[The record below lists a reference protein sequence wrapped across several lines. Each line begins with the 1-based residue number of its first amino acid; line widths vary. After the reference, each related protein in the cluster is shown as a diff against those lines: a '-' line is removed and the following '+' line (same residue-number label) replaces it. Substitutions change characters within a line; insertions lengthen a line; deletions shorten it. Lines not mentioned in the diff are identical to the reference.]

1 MTTTNANT
9 ELAGVG
15 ARVDAPTAV
24 ELLSDAATVA
34 VIAHVHPDADTIGA
48 GLALGLVLDK
58 CGKRVEISFAEPAG
72 LPESLASLPG
82 GRLLVRRTRCAATS
96 ISLSPLTCRASNGW
110 VR

>member
-9 ELAGVG
+9 ELAGVST
-15 ARVDAPTAV
+15 RVDALAAV

-58 CGKRVEISFAEPAG
+58 I
-72 LPESLASLPG
+72 
-82 GRLLVRRTRCAATS
+82 GRAHV
-96 ISLSPLTCRASNGW
+96 
-110 VR
+110 